1 MTVELLL
8 FVIFAALA
16 IAGALAVVFS
26 RNPIHSAIGLLATMV
41 SLAVFY
47 VVQFAQFVAMVQVIV
62 YAGAVLTLFLFVI
75 MFIGVD
81 RAEDTEERIPRQRAL
96 VAALVLIVVV
106 GAGVLVLRDQWD
118 WVPAAPAAVEAPDG
132 TVQAVSTVL
141 FEDWVLAFEVTSLLL
156 VVAAAGAIAL
166 AYFRPIRKRRGAE
179 R

>member
-1 MTVELLL
+1 MTVELAL

-75 MFIGVD
+75 MFIGW
-81 RAEDTEERIPRQRAL
+81 TGPRTPR
-96 VAALVLIVVV
+96 
-106 GAGVLVLRDQWD
+106 
-118 WVPAAPAAVEAPDG
+118 
-132 TVQAVSTVL
+132 S
-141 FEDWVLAFEVTSLLL
+141 
-156 VVAAAGAIAL
+156 
-166 AYFRPIRKRRGAE
+166 AYLGSGSWWRLWS
-179 R
+179 